1 MVGNR
6 MKSYEDDFLSEH
18 WNLELHFWEAHS
30 VCTPQEWRGLQ
41 CISIFSKN
49 IQHKTWKF
57 ILTKEYERGK
67 NKYKEAVAPKH
78 LMHTE
83 VAVL

>member
-1 MVGNR
+1 MISYLNTGTWNSISEKLILCALRRSDVGYNV
-6 MKSYEDDFLSEH
+6 FL
-18 WNLELHFWEAHS
+18 F
-30 VCTPQEWRGLQ
+30 
-41 CISIFSKN
+41 FSKN

-78 LMHTE
+78 LMRTE

>member
-1 MVGNR
+1 MVGNS
-6 MKSYEDDFLSEH
+6 MKPYVDDFLSEH

-30 VCTPQEWRGLQ
+30 VCTPQEWCGLQ
-41 CISIFSKN
+41 GISIFSKN

-57 ILTKEYERGK
+57 ILTKEYEGGK
-67 NKYKEAVAPKH
+67 NMNKETVAPKH
-78 LMHTE
+78 LMCIE